1 MYHIM
6 IFLFIFTFQEF
17 LKLYPKCMESSRS
30 LYSKLQS
37 VEKDEAK
44 AFITSP
50 VRSNSI
56 DHHQMAPPAT
66 QILEKSTSLPE
77 PLKAVQPLTL
87 KPLSEVKIKE
97 EPSENILGKICD
109 MTLILILKKFL
120 KKKPQDA
127 DFKLPS

>member
-1 MYHIM
+1 
-6 IFLFIFTFQEF
+6 
-17 LKLYPKCMESSRS
+17 MESSRS

-44 AFITSP
+44 AFIASP

-56 DHHQMAPPAT
+56 DHHQMAPPAP
-66 QILEKSTSLPE
+66 QILEKSISLPE

-97 EPSENILGKICD
+97 EPSENVLGK
-109 MTLILILKKFL
+109 T
-120 KKKPQDA
+120 
-127 DFKLPS
+127 

>member
-1 MYHIM
+1 MYHIV
-6 IFLFIFTFQEF
+6 IFLFTFQEF

-66 QILEKSTSLPE
+66 PILEKSTSLPE

-97 EPSENILGKICD
+97 EPSENILGKVFWYDID
-109 MTLILILKKFL
+109 YLLIFKKFP
-120 KKKPQDA
+120 KKKLKQILNQ
-127 DFKLPS
+127 FLN

>member
-1 MYHIM
+1 MQDVYKELRIR
-6 IFLFIFTFQEF
+6 IEIKYVPPYDYSYYFFTFQEF

-50 VRSNSI
+50 VRSNST
-56 DHHQMAPPAT
+56 DYHQMAPPAP
-66 QILEKSTSLPE
+66 QILEKSLSLPE
-77 PLKAVQPLTL
+77 PIKAVKLLTL

-97 EPSENILGKICD
+97 EPSENVLGRN
-109 MTLILILKKFL
+109 
-120 KKKPQDA
+120 
-127 DFKLPS
+127 

>member
-1 MYHIM
+1 MYHIV
-6 IFLFIFTFQEF
+6 IFLFTFQEF

-66 QILEKSTSLPE
+66 PILEKSTSLPE

-97 EPSENILGKICD
+97 EPSENILGKVCD
-109 MTLILILKKFL
+109 MTLTIF
-120 KKKPQDA
+120 
-127 DFKLPS
+127 

>member
-1 MYHIM
+1 MYHIV
-6 IFLFIFTFQEF
+6 IILFIFTFQEF

-44 AFITSP
+44 AFIASP

-56 DHHQMAPPAT
+56 DHHQMAPPAP
-66 QILEKSTSLPE
+66 QILEKSISLPE
-77 PLKAVQPLTL
+77 PLKTVQPLTL

-97 EPSENILGKICD
+97 EPSENVLGKTCD
-109 MTLILILKKFL
+109 MRLTTF
-120 KKKPQDA
+120 
-127 DFKLPS
+127 